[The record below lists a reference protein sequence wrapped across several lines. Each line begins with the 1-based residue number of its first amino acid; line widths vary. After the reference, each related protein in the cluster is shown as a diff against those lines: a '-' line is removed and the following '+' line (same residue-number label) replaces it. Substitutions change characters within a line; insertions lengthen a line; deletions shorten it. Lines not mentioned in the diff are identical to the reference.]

1 MSKKSSRGFTLIE
14 LIVVV
19 AIIGIISA
27 VGTVAYQGYTKGAK
41 ESAVSSLVQQT
52 SLGQLEYY
60 SNTGGYFISDGA
72 STTACTA
79 DEDTSAA
86 IEDMIFGNADGTT
99 NVDSPNDD
107 PNQFPDDIEFQFCAY
122 GDAGTVIQ
130 SKLKK
135 LLEHLQDV
143 WSVWAKMD
151 LSKKKIADM
160 QYPIKQK
167 SWFCNHHILNKKL
180 WKKY

>member
-1 MSKKSSRGFTLIE
+1 MKNKGFTLIE
-14 LIVVV
+14 LLVVV

-86 IEDMIFGNADGTT
+86 IEDMIFGNANGAT
-99 NVDSPNDD
+99 NDD
-107 PNQFPDDIEFQFCAY
+107 PNQLPDDIEFQFCAY
-122 GDAGTVIQ
+122 GDEGISYTIEAQKTTGTPPRCVISM
-130 SKLKK
+130 SKNGSIEKENCSHEK
-135 LLEHLQDV
+135 
-143 WSVWAKMD
+143 W
-151 LSKKKIADM
+151 
-160 QYPIKQK
+160 
-167 SWFCNHHILNKKL
+167 
-180 WKKY
+180 

>member
-72 STTACTA
+72 STTTCTA

-86 IEDMIFGNADGTT
+86 IEDMIFGNANGAT
-99 NVDSPNDD
+99 NDD
-107 PNQFPDDIEFQFCAY
+107 PNQLPDDIEFQFCAY
-122 GDAGTVIQ
+122 GDEGINYTIEAQKTSGTPPRCVISM
-130 SKLKK
+130 SKNGSIEK
-135 LLEHLQDV
+135 EN
-143 WSVWAKMD
+143 
-151 LSKKKIADM
+151 
-160 QYPIKQK
+160 
-167 SWFCNHHILNKKL
+167 C
-180 WKKY
+180 

>member
-1 MSKKSSRGFTLIE
+1 MIKKSSKGFTLIE

-41 ESAVSSLVQQT
+41 ESAVSSLVQQI

-72 STTACTA
+72 STTTCNA
-79 DEDTSAA
+79 DRDTSAE

-99 NVDSPNDD
+99 DGD
-107 PNQFPDDIEFQFCAY
+107 PNQIPDDIDFQFCTY
-122 GDAGTVIQ
+122 GDEGISYTIEAQKTTGAAPRCVIRM
-130 SKLKK
+130 SKNG
-135 LLEHLQDV
+135 
-143 WSVWAKMD
+143 S
-151 LSKKKIADM
+151 I
-160 QYPIKQK
+160 QK
-167 SWFCNHHILNKKL
+167 ENC
-180 WKKY
+180 

>member
-41 ESAVSSLVQQT
+41 ESSVSSLIQQI

-86 IEDMIFGNADGTT
+86 IEDMIFGNANGIT
-99 NVDSPNDD
+99 NVDTPNDD
-107 PNQFPDDIEFQFCAY
+107 PNQLPDDIEFQFCAY
-122 GDAGTVIQ
+122 GDAGISYTIEAQKTTGTAPRCVISM
-130 SKLKK
+130 SKNG
-135 LLEHLQDV
+135 
-143 WSVWAKMD
+143 S
-151 LSKKKIADM
+151 I
-160 QYPIKQK
+160 QK
-167 SWFCNHHILNKKL
+167 ENC
-180 WKKY
+180 

>member
-41 ESAVSSLVQQT
+41 ENAVSSLIQQI

-86 IEDMIFGNADGTT
+86 IEDMIFGNANGAT
-99 NVDSPNDD
+99 NDD
-107 PNQFPDDIEFQFCAY
+107 PNQLPDDIDFQFCAY
-122 GDAGTVIQ
+122 GSAGISYTIEGQKTTGTAPRCVISM
-130 SKLKK
+130 SKNGSIEK
-135 LLEHLQDV
+135 EN
-143 WSVWAKMD
+143 
-151 LSKKKIADM
+151 
-160 QYPIKQK
+160 
-167 SWFCNHHILNKKL
+167 C
-180 WKKY
+180 

>member
-27 VGTVAYQGYTKGAK
+27 FGTVAYQGYTKGAK

-86 IEDMIFGNADGTT
+86 IEDMIFGNANGSTD
-99 NVDSPNDD
+99 DD
-107 PNQFPDDIEFQFCAY
+107 PNQFPDDVEFQFCAY
-122 GDAGTVIQ
+122 GDAGISYTIEAQKTTGTPPRCVISI
-130 SKLKK
+130 SKNG
-135 LLEHLQDV
+135 
-143 WSVWAKMD
+143 S
-151 LSKKKIADM
+151 I
-160 QYPIKQK
+160 QK
-167 SWFCNHHILNKKL
+167 ENC
-180 WKKY
+180 

>member
-27 VGTVAYQGYTKGAK
+27 VGTVAYQGYTKGAR
-41 ESAVSSLVQQT
+41 ESSVSSLIQQI

-72 STTACTA
+72 STTTCTA

-86 IEDMIFGNADGTT
+86 IEDMIFGNANGST
-99 NVDSPNDD
+99 NDD
-107 PNQFPDDIEFQFCAY
+107 PNQLPDDIEFQFCAY
-122 GDAGTVIQ
+122 GDTGISYTIEAQKTTGTAPRCVISM
-130 SKLKK
+130 SKNGSIEK
-135 LLEHLQDV
+135 EN
-143 WSVWAKMD
+143 
-151 LSKKKIADM
+151 
-160 QYPIKQK
+160 
-167 SWFCNHHILNKKL
+167 C
-180 WKKY
+180 

>member
-41 ESAVSSLVQQT
+41 ENAVSSLIQQI

-60 SNTGGYFISDGA
+60 SNTGSYFISDGA
-72 STTACTA
+72 STTTCTA

-86 IEDMIFGNADGTT
+86 IEDMIFGNANGST
-99 NVDSPNDD
+99 NDD
-107 PNQFPDDIEFQFCAY
+107 PNQLPDDIEFQFCAY
-122 GDAGTVIQ
+122 GDTGISYTVEAQKTTGTAPRCVISM
-130 SKLKK
+130 SKNG
-135 LLEHLQDV
+135 
-143 WSVWAKMD
+143 S
-151 LSKKKIADM
+151 I
-160 QYPIKQK
+160 QK
-167 SWFCNHHILNKKL
+167 ENC
-180 WKKY
+180 

>member
-60 SNTGGYFISDGA
+60 SNTGGYFISEGA

-86 IEDMIFGNADGTT
+86 IEDMIFGNANGTT

-107 PNQFPDDIEFQFCAY
+107 PNQLPDDIEFQFCAY
-122 GDAGTVIQ
+122 GDAGISYTIEAQKTTGTAPRCVISM
-130 SKLKK
+130 SKNG
-135 LLEHLQDV
+135 
-143 WSVWAKMD
+143 S
-151 LSKKKIADM
+151 I
-160 QYPIKQK
+160 QK
-167 SWFCNHHILNKKL
+167 ENCWYAIS
-180 WKKY
+180 Y

>member
-86 IEDMIFGNADGTT
+86 IEDMIFGNANGIT
-99 NVDSPNDD
+99 NVDTPNDD
-107 PNQFPDDIEFQFCAY
+107 PNQLPDDIEFQFCAY
-122 GDAGTVIQ
+122 GDAGISYTIEAQKTTGTAPRCVISM
-130 SKLKK
+130 SKNG
-135 LLEHLQDV
+135 
-143 WSVWAKMD
+143 S
-151 LSKKKIADM
+151 I
-160 QYPIKQK
+160 QK
-167 SWFCNHHILNKKL
+167 ENCWYAIS
-180 WKKY
+180 Y

>member
-41 ESAVSSLVQQT
+41 ESAVSSLIQQT

-86 IEDMIFGNADGTT
+86 IEDMIFGNANGAT
-99 NVDSPNDD
+99 NDD
-107 PNQFPDDIEFQFCAY
+107 PNQLPDDIEFQFCAY
-122 GDAGTVIQ
+122 GDAGISYTIEAQKTTGTPPRCVISM
-130 SKLKK
+130 SKNGSIEK
-135 LLEHLQDV
+135 EN
-143 WSVWAKMD
+143 
-151 LSKKKIADM
+151 
-160 QYPIKQK
+160 
-167 SWFCNHHILNKKL
+167 C
-180 WKKY
+180 

>member
-41 ESAVSSLVQQT
+41 ENAVSSLIQQI

-60 SNTGGYFISDGA
+60 SNTGSYFISDGA
-72 STTACTA
+72 STTTCTA

-86 IEDMIFGNADGTT
+86 IEDMIFGNANGAT
-99 NVDSPNDD
+99 NDD
-107 PNQFPDDIEFQFCAY
+107 PNQLPDDIEFQFCAY
-122 GDAGTVIQ
+122 GDEGINYTIEGQKTSGTPPRCVISM
-130 SKLKK
+130 SKNG
-135 LLEHLQDV
+135 
-143 WSVWAKMD
+143 S
-151 LSKKKIADM
+151 I
-160 QYPIKQK
+160 QK
-167 SWFCNHHILNKKL
+167 ENC
-180 WKKY
+180 

>member
-27 VGTVAYQGYTKGAK
+27 VGTVAYQGYTKGAR
-41 ESAVSSLVQQT
+41 ESSVSSLIQQT

-86 IEDMIFGNADGTT
+86 IEDMIFGNANGTT

-107 PNQFPDDIEFQFCAY
+107 PNQLPDDIEFQFCAY
-122 GDAGTVIQ
+122 GDAGISYTIEAQKTTGTAPRCVISM
-130 SKLKK
+130 SKNG
-135 LLEHLQDV
+135 
-143 WSVWAKMD
+143 S
-151 LSKKKIADM
+151 I
-160 QYPIKQK
+160 QK
-167 SWFCNHHILNKKL
+167 ENC
-180 WKKY
+180 

>member
-41 ESAVSSLVQQT
+41 ENAVSSLIQQI

-60 SNTGGYFISDGA
+60 SNTGSYFISDGA
-72 STTACTA
+72 STTTCTA

-86 IEDMIFGNADGTT
+86 IEDMIFGNANGAT
-99 NVDSPNDD
+99 NDD
-107 PNQFPDDIEFQFCAY
+107 PNQLPDDIEFQFCAY
-122 GDAGTVIQ
+122 GDEGINYTIEAQKTTGTPPRCVISM
-130 SKLKK
+130 SKNGSIEK
-135 LLEHLQDV
+135 EN
-143 WSVWAKMD
+143 
-151 LSKKKIADM
+151 
-160 QYPIKQK
+160 
-167 SWFCNHHILNKKL
+167 C
-180 WKKY
+180 

>member
-41 ESAVSSLVQQT
+41 ENAVSSLIQQI

-86 IEDMIFGNADGTT
+86 IEDMIFGNANGAT
-99 NVDSPNDD
+99 NDD
-107 PNQFPDDIEFQFCAY
+107 PNQLPDDIEFQFCAY
-122 GDAGTVIQ
+122 GSAGISYTIEAQKTTGTAPRCVISM
-130 SKLKK
+130 SKNGSIEK
-135 LLEHLQDV
+135 EN
-143 WSVWAKMD
+143 
-151 LSKKKIADM
+151 
-160 QYPIKQK
+160 
-167 SWFCNHHILNKKL
+167 C
-180 WKKY
+180 

>member
-79 DEDTSAA
+79 DADTSAA
-86 IEDMIFGNADGTT
+86 IEDMIFGNANGIT
-99 NVDSPNDD
+99 NVDTPNDD
-107 PNQFPDDIEFQFCAY
+107 PNQLPDDIEFQFCAY
-122 GDAGTVIQ
+122 GSAGISYTIEAQKTTGTAPRCVISM
-130 SKLKK
+130 SKNG
-135 LLEHLQDV
+135 
-143 WSVWAKMD
+143 S
-151 LSKKKIADM
+151 I
-160 QYPIKQK
+160 QK
-167 SWFCNHHILNKKL
+167 ENC
-180 WKKY
+180 

>member
-41 ESAVSSLVQQT
+41 ENAVSSLIQQI

-60 SNTGGYFISDGA
+60 SNTGSYFISDGA
-72 STTACTA
+72 STTTCNA

-86 IEDMIFGNADGTT
+86 IEDMIFGNANGAT
-99 NVDSPNDD
+99 NDD
-107 PNQFPDDIEFQFCAY
+107 PNQLPDDIEFQFCAY
-122 GDAGTVIQ
+122 GDEGINYTIEAQKTSGTPPRCVISM
-130 SKLKK
+130 SKNG
-135 LLEHLQDV
+135 
-143 WSVWAKMD
+143 S
-151 LSKKKIADM
+151 I
-160 QYPIKQK
+160 QK
-167 SWFCNHHILNKKL
+167 ENC
-180 WKKY
+180 